1 VATRFEKTARNYRAA
16 VTHHFRDAISV
27 HATQTGHTAATK
39 LGDDHILAFARGIAV
54 AEFRLTQISDTH
66 LARNVAKLTDNFHR
80 VSEHIDASR
89 PDLVINS
96 GDVSWDGPTS
106 RADMEFARELHAALP
121 VDCRYLP
128 GNHDI
133 GDNPTAVGAVPSCLA
148 TEERREAF
156 VSILGE
162 DRWQFEAA
170 GWRFIG
176 LNSLIM
182 NTGIRSE
189 LEQEEWLTSQLAG
202 ANGKPIALFLH
213 KPLFLD
219 TPGDREEAS
228 TAIRFVPQP
237 NRARLVTLLS
247 AYNVRLVASGHVHQR
262 RDFTYSH
269 TRHIW
274 APSVG
279 FIISDQRQEVI
290 GKKETGLV
298 EYRFRPESFEVRHV
312 RADGQVDV
320 SLDDLLSA

>member
-1 VATRFEKTARNYRAA
+1 MT
-16 VTHHFRDAISV
+16 
-27 HATQTGHTAATK
+27 
-39 LGDDHILAFARGIAV
+39 
-54 AEFRLTQISDTH
+54 EFRLTQISDTH
-66 LARNVAKLTDNFHR
+66 LSRNSAKLTDNFHR
-80 VSEHIDASR
+80 VSEHIDAHR

-106 RADMEFARELHAALP
+106 RADLEFAKELHATLP

-133 GDNPTAVGAVPSCLA
+133 GDNPTAVGVAPPCPA

-170 GWRFIG
+170 NWRFIG

-182 NTGIRSE
+182 NTGIPSE
-189 LEQEEWLTSQLAG
+189 LEQEEWLESQLSG

-213 KPLFLD
+213 KPLFLN
-219 TPGDREEAS
+219 TPDDLEEAS

-237 NRARLVTLLS
+237 VRARLVTLLG
-247 AYNVRLVASGHVHQR
+247 AYDVRLVASGHVHQR
-262 RDFTYSH
+262 RDFTYGRA
-269 TRHIW
+269 RHIW

-279 FIISDQRQEVI
+279 FIIPDRMQDVI
-290 GKKETGLV
+290 GRKETGLV
-298 EYRFRPESFEVRHV
+298 EYRFRPESFEVRHI
-312 RADGQVDV
+312 RASGQVDV
-320 SLDDLLSA
+320 SLDDLLSK